1 MKKLII
7 LAFVILIM
15 ASSAF
20 AWDIVSRK
28 MQATDE
34 YGGTLT
40 VWLTVSG
47 TTVVK
52 RIEIAHA
59 SAKKLSRTTQISGAA
74 TWYMMSEIVVEVA
87 LLRVTE
93 TASKRKGPI
102 GPFFIFLF
110 HTKSLST
117 VRLILCSVLN
127 T

>member
-59 SAKKLSRTTQISGAA
+59 SAKKLSKNNPDIRCCYLVYDVRDRRGGGASA
-74 TWYMMSEIVVEVA
+74 CY
-87 LLRVTE
+87 RNG
-93 TASKRKGPI
+93 K
-102 GPFFIFLF
+102 
-110 HTKSLST
+110 
-117 VRLILCSVLN
+117 
-127 T
+127 